1 MKGHDQLFIHDKHI
15 VHMKITKSST
25 MRSVMKSV
33 YNNTLKVTLSISC
46 RAEKVP
52 GFISWAEW
60 QIQYNASLRSEH
72 FTVGPSMWPWFRW
85 MSTSHLYSS
94 NQQLLTETHAH
105 TQSHWLSF
113 TLSLSSA
120 LSASSAHYAAETS
133 ERKRRDSRH
142 KGDLLPNQPVHSTPT
157 VRESVI
163 LAPASDARSPGSFL
177 SLPGRSGEKG
187 PPSPDPQTPQHPAH
201 AISRFK
207 LCLYTQK
214 FKYTICNNSDIKEE
228 RRGLH

>member
-1 MKGHDQLFIHDKHI
+1 M
-15 VHMKITKSST
+15 
-25 MRSVMKSV
+25 
-33 YNNTLKVTLSISC
+33 
-46 RAEKVP
+46 P

-94 NQQLLTETHAH
+94 NQQSLTETHAH
-105 TQSHWLSF
+105 TQLHWLSL

-133 ERKRRDSRH
+133 DRKKRETPDTREIYSQTSLFTPQSESQRSWHQRVMLAHPVPSSLCQGGLERKAPVLQTSR
-142 KGDLLPNQPVHSTPT
+142 
-157 VRESVI
+157 
-163 LAPASDARSPGSFL
+163 
-177 SLPGRSGEKG
+177 
-187 PPSPDPQTPQHPAH
+187 TPQHPAH

-207 LCLYTQK
+207 LCLLKQK
-214 FKYTICNNSDIKEE
+214 FKYTICNNSDIKDE
-228 RRGLH
+228 RRGLD